1 MLDDKGEIQ
10 LAVYGGQ
17 GEFYL
22 RHKDA
27 FRLDS
32 NNIQDGLKL
41 RKITVLVY
49 LNPDLHLSDSK

>member
-1 MLDDKGEIQ
+1 VLDDREIQ

-27 FRLDS
+27 FRLDL
-32 NNIQDGLKL
+32 NNIKDGLKL
-41 RKITVLVY
+41 RKITVIIY
-49 LNPDLHLSDSK
+49 LNPNLEFIRE